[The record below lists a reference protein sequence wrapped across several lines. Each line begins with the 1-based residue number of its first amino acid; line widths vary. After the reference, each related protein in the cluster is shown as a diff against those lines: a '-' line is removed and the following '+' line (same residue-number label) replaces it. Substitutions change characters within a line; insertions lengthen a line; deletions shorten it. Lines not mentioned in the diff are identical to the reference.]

1 VAKLLSEFGM
11 LANPETRAV
20 VSVSVMRIWR
30 WPCTCR
36 SPRSCWPAGGR
47 STLVFFVAIAIAAVA
62 AALCVA
68 IRFGPRLSQ
77 FVANQSVAVILLTV
91 LGTIC

>member
-1 VAKLLSEFGM
+1 MAVYLPVAAVLL
-11 LANPETRAV
+11 
-20 VSVSVMRIWR
+20 
-30 WPCTCR
+30 
-36 SPRSCWPAGGR
+36 AGGR
-47 STLVFFVAIAIAAVA
+47 PFHSVFFVAIAIAAIA